1 MRFIMSPSIQLQ
13 VAFQNVLEDFK
24 KAPAMQRL
32 NAEQF
37 TVEHYKS
44 YLRETYFYTRENP
57 QLQALAYAY
66 FRGNDGQLV
75 RMFFQH
81 AMYKIG
87 HDDLAL
93 NDLVYL
99 GGGEIEQ
106 IRNANPLPN
115 TFALNALAFY
125 QIYTQNPIGY
135 LGYLYFL
142 EYLPTTSSGQS
153 YIQLLESLGIPKEA
167 MTFIYEHVTVDVA
180 RNKLMDKYI
189 DLIIQNQSDLD
200 KIIYVV
206 QATGKLYVDM
216 LLAAFEAVEKP
227 KIFA

>member
-1 MRFIMSPSIQLQ
+1 
-13 VAFQNVLEDFK
+13 
-24 KAPAMQRL
+24 
-32 NAEQF
+32 
-37 TVEHYKS
+37 
-44 YLRETYFYTRENP
+44 
-57 QLQALAYAY
+57 
-66 FRGNDGQLV
+66 
-75 RMFFQH
+75 
-81 AMYKIG
+81 MYKIG

-153 YIQLLESLGIPKEA
+153 YIQFLESLGIPKEA